1 MTGYNITAGDVEAGL
16 QHRMEV
22 LVEKKS
28 STGWVWKA
36 FGVLLLVA
44 LCIGGARLY
53 VWYQLERSESTT
65 QSGQTAAPRIMD
77 PDVTTGEYQHIF
89 IRMGTEMLGLRL
101 FELIF
106 VSFFSGAHSQLKEMS
121 RRAKAAIHLVGDYDE
136 DSQQPALEWKD
147 GVGQAFALGGLR
159 LHSNQII
166 IPEKGLY
173 FVYSQVSFR
182 VSCSNDVEGAW
193 SSKPLSHRIWRSSD
207 SIGKPVSLMSAVR
220 SACQN
225 VPEDGVRSGQ
235 GCYSTIYLG
244 AVFHLDKGDKL
255 QTETNQL
262 PELETEEG
270 KTYFGVFAL

>member
-77 PDVTTGEYQHIF
+77 PDVTT
-89 IRMGTEMLGLRL
+89 
-101 FELIF
+101 
-106 VSFFSGAHSQLKEMS
+106 GAHSQLKEMS